1 MKGLTDKQK
10 AILSFIAESKENT
23 GVFPSLSEIAEHFSF
38 STPAAYYALSALEE
52 KGYLSHEKG
61 EHRAYILS
69 GLERANRENTAIP
82 LFSTEI
88 SERDFIQG
96 SSENIFIAIADK
108 PALPFAFKV
117 LSNSMRNIG
126 ILPGDIA
133 IMDRDISSLKDGDIV
148 LAGVNDEDKM
158 DLRRYRKT
166 PSFIQLDPENDI
178 MGIIKGTDIKVF
190 AILRSIRRYYK

>member
-69 GLERANRENTAIP
+69 GLERANRENTADRK
-82 LFSTEI
+82 ST
-88 SERDFIQG
+88 RLN
-96 SSENIFIAIADK
+96 SSHK
-108 PALPFAFKV
+108 S
-117 LSNSMRNIG
+117 LSRM
-126 ILPGDIA
+126 P
-133 IMDRDISSLKDGDIV
+133 SS
-148 LAGVNDEDKM
+148 A
-158 DLRRYRKT
+158 
-166 PSFIQLDPENDI
+166 
-178 MGIIKGTDIKVF
+178 
-190 AILRSIRRYYK
+190 